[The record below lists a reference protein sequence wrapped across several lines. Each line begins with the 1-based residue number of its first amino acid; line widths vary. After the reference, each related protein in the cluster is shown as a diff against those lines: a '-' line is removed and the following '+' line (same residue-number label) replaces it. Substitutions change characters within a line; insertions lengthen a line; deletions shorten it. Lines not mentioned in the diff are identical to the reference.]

1 MKYLVKCHVPR
12 QIDVRGAFSIDD
24 LTRTVPSFP
33 LGHLGVAVVVILAV
47 CHTTAEMVGVPLH
60 FRRGG
65 GDGHAEQGTQAQGQG
80 QE

>member
-12 QIDVRGAFSIDD
+12 QIDVGGAFSIDD

-33 LGHLGVAVVVILAV
+33 LGHLGVAVVIILAV
-47 CHTTAEMVGVPLH
+47 YHTTAVVIGVR
-60 FRRGG
+60 FIGGG
-65 GDGHAEQGTQAQGQG
+65 GDHHAEQGTQAQGQG